1 MIARCDND
9 ALFIYFIYFVNVIV
23 WNYNVMYD
31 NLTMLFNV
39 NDGNQIFLVVFTRN
53 NYLLN

>member
-9 ALFIYFIYFVNVIV
+9 ALFIYFTYFINVIV

-53 NYLLN
+53 KYLLN